1 MDRNTLNRT
10 GSGMIDDNGVKI
22 IADVTDYLTACET
35 AKEAWTGP
43 HDWD

>member
-1 MDRNTLNRT
+1 M
-10 GSGMIDDNGVKI
+10 SDDNGVNI
-22 IADVTDYLTACET
+22 IADVTDYLTVYET